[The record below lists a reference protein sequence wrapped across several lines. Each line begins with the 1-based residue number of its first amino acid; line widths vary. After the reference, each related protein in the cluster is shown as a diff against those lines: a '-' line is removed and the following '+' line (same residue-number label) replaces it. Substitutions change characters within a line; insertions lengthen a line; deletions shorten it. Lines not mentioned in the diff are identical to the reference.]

1 MQMLMY
7 AMKVTK
13 KAVVLMSL
21 RAFLISYSSSDLVV
35 LHFLQSYHN
44 SLFLYFWY
52 NNLLHLI

>member
-21 RAFLISYSSSDLVV
+21 KVFLISYSSSDLVV